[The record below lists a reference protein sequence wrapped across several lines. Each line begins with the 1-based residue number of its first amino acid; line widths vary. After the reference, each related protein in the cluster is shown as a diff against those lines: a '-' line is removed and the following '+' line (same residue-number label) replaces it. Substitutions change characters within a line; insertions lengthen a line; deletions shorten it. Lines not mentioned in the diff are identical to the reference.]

1 MEQRPTPAFFYG
13 SAAAALVGL
22 LFGLTLHAA
31 WQKNPGG
38 PQMISAATAAVPAVS
53 PGTRDIRASQP
64 PPTELADQDAG
75 PATPNPL
82 PVTRLAPQMFDVLP
96 AATDPAQR
104 RDAAEVIAGDAPQSL
119 APQTLARE
127 LD

>member
-22 LFGLTLHAA
+22 LFGLALHAA

-38 PQMISAATAAVPAVS
+38 PQMIAAKAASEVVN
-53 PGTRDIRASQP
+53 PGTGD
-64 PPTELADQDAG
+64 PPTGRPAPVELADQDAS
-75 PATPNPL
+75 PAPLAPL
-82 PVTRLAPQMFDVLP
+82 PVTRLAPQMFDVQP
-96 AATDPAQR
+96 AAADPAERQ
-104 RDAAEVIAGDAPQSL
+104 DVAGVLAGDVPQ
-119 APQTLARE
+119 PPPGG